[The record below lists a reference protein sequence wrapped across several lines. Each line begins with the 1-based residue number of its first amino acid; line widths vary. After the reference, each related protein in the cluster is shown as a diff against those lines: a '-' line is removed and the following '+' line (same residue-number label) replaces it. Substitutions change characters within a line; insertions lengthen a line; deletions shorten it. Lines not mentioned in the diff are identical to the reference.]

1 MTSPQNIIITG
12 ASAGIGKSLA
22 LAYAKKGI
30 TLGLIAR
37 SQDKLTTVAELCR
50 QNGANVQIGVID
62 ITDDVQ
68 LKEWLLAFDAQN
80 PVDLIIANA
89 GITSSIINGEAENW
103 KKVKQVLDINIYGVF
118 NTVHPLILPMQLRKH
133 GQIAI
138 ISSVAAYCGMPI
150 SPTYSATKAAIK
162 NYAEGLR
169 GWLKEDEV
177 TVSVICPG
185 FVKTEL
191 SDNFH
196 CPKLFMISSETA
208 AQYIQQGLA
217 KNKAEISF
225 PVPINWIMKL
235 LGLLPTDLSNWLF
248 QLSGY
253 GTKRKNK

>member
-1 MTSPQNIIITG
+1 MLPQTIVITG

-22 LAYAKKGI
+22 LAYAKTGV

-37 SQDKLTTVAELCR
+37 NQDKLTAVAELCR
-50 QNGANVQIGVID
+50 QNGANVQIGVVD
-62 ITDDVQ
+62 VTDEAQ
-68 LKEWLLAFDAQN
+68 LKEWLLAFDAQH

-89 GITSSIINGEAENW
+89 GITSSIINGEIESW
-103 KKVKQVLDINIYGVF
+103 EKVKQVLDINIYGVL
-118 NTVHPLILPMQLRKH
+118 NTVYPLIQPMQQRKR

-138 ISSVAAYCGMPI
+138 VSSVAAYLGMPI

-169 GWLKEDEV
+169 GWLQHDGV
-177 TVSVICPG
+177 SVSVICPG

-196 CPKLFMISSETA
+196 CPKLFIISTEQA
-208 AQYIQQGLA
+208 AQSIQKGLA
-217 KNKAEISF
+217 KHQAEISF
-225 PVPINWIMKL
+225 PMPMNWIMKL

-253 GTKRKNK
+253 GIKSKTK